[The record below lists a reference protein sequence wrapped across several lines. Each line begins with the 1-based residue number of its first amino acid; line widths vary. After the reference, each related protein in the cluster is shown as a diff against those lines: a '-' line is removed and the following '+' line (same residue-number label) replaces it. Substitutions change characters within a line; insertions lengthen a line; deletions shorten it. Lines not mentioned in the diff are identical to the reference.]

1 MLIFILHEQIFHR
14 KKIFRLIKPFSTCL
28 LKLIGFL
35 IFSSFKIN
43 CLYYHLYWTAFLE
56 STLTFL
62 SCINSFL
69 YIFFEEISYMYWIQ
83 SFLDSMEN
91 CLACCQ
97 QSFFNLWRTYESEQS
112 FKNLWRICES
122 EQSFYDLWRTYES
135 EQSFNNLWRTY
146 ESEQSFKNLWRIVS
160 IFLDLVIA

>member
-1 MLIFILHEQIFHR
+1 MLILSSV
-14 KKIFRLIKPFSTCL
+14 LNCL
-28 LKLIGFL
+28 LRIHAD
-35 IFSSFKIN
+35 I
-43 CLYYHLYWTAFLE
+43 
-56 STLTFL
+56 

-97 QSFFNLWRTYESEQS
+97 QSFYNLWRTYESEQS

-122 EQSFYDLWRTYES
+122 EQSFYNLWRTYES

-146 ESEQSFKNLWRIVS
+146 ESEQSFKNLWRIVY
-160 IFLDLVIA
+160 ILGFGHCLKLFINTVHRYIILTF